1 MFDAFGNG
9 RVTAT
14 SPIRTCSPR
23 SLCHL
28 ELPMSDPSST
38 PDAPQPQSSQ
48 KSGTSGSKSQ
58 VFQRDSNT
66 NPVKRAVEKTV
77 DRLSKS
83 VSGIT
88 NPISIP
94 SPTRR
99 RMFSISQRNKEA
111 VAPHENEGMSCL
123 TKQITLVYPQAFRA
137 TGPCLCRLKE
147 CNCIRLH
154 QATKFAWAR
163 WRS

>member
-1 MFDAFGNG
+1 MLCRNTYDRRAP
-9 RVTAT
+9 V
-14 SPIRTCSPR
+14 PMQISPR
-23 SLCHL
+23 KF
-28 ELPMSDPSST
+28 
-38 PDAPQPQSSQ
+38 SQ
-48 KSGTSGSKSQ
+48 SQ

-99 RMFSISQRNKEA
+99 RMFSISHRGKE
-111 VAPHENEGMSCL
+111 VVTPQENEGMSCL
-123 TKQITLVYPQAFRA
+123 TKQTTLVYPQAFRA
-137 TGPCLCRLKE
+137 TGACLCRLRE
-147 CNCIRLH
+147 CNCICLH

-163 WRS
+163 WRSRRFSVHFSPFTPSSAISDSIQR